1 MDEATWAA
9 LAAVLTVAGLAWTW
23 VAFRRRGVANGLRA
37 LGFALLPA
45 AAWLTG
51 TLRMF
56 TEVAQAVGRWAGG
69 LVLDPAVWTGISLA
83 GLSIVLFVVS
93 GYLRDRQLARGRAAG
108 RGGAVAGREPGE
120 ELPEAS
126 STRTA
131 PGAGR
136 RSSAPA
142 DPEMAE
148 IEELLRKRGIS

>member
-9 LAAVLTVAGLAWTW
+9 LTAVLTAAGLAWAW

-37 LGFALLPA
+37 LGFAVLPA

-56 TEVAQAVGRWAGG
+56 TEIAQAVGRWAGG
-69 LVLDPAVWTGISLA
+69 LALSPPVWAGISLA
-83 GLSIVLFVVS
+83 GLSVVLLVVS
-93 GYLRDRQLARGRAAG
+93 GYLRDRQLARGQARRGAVPAG
-108 RGGAVAGREPGE
+108 GGAE

-126 STRTA
+126 STRRA
-131 PGAGR
+131 RGAAGR
-136 RSSAPA
+136 QEPA
-142 DPEMAE
+142 DPELAE